1 MAMLLGLT
9 GGIGSGKSTV
19 ASLLGRHGAAMI
31 DADAI
36 SRAATARGGAAIELI
51 SKQFGANY
59 LLPDQSLDRD
69 RMRTLAF
76 ENKAARTNLEAIV
89 HPIVGAEIQR
99 QIDLALSHS
108 VRCIVI
114 EIPLLVESGRWRKR
128 LSRVLVVDCS
138 EKTQIE
144 RIARRNGL
152 DAEQARKIIKTQ
164 AARDARLSAADIVI
178 QNDLDS
184 MSELE
189 AQVDNMAL
197 LLEL

>member
-19 ASLLGRHGAAMI
+19 AALLGRHGAALI

-36 SRAATARGGAAIELI
+36 SRAATARGGVAIDQIAE
-51 SKQFGANY
+51 QFGENY

-69 RMRTLAF
+69 RMRALAF
-76 ENKAARTNLEAIV
+76 ESGAARTKLEAIV

-99 QIDLALSHS
+99 QVDLALSKS

-128 LSRVLVVDCS
+128 LSRVLAVDCS
-138 EKTQIE
+138 EKTQVG

-152 DAEQARKIIKTQ
+152 DAAQAMKIIGVQ
-164 AARDARLSAADIVI
+164 APRDARLSAADIVV

-184 MSELE
+184 MSVLE
-189 AQVDNMAL
+189 AQVDQMAL

>member
-1 MAMLLGLT
+1 MALLLGLT

-19 ASLLGRHGAAMI
+19 AALLGRHGAALI

-36 SRAATARGGAAIELI
+36 SRAATARGGAAIDQI
-51 SKQFGANY
+51 AAQFGENY

-69 RMRTLAF
+69 RMRALAF
-76 ENKAARTNLEAIV
+76 EDRAARTKLEAIV

-99 QIDLALSHS
+99 QIDLALSKS

-128 LSRVLVVDCS
+128 LSSVLVVDCS
-138 EKTQIE
+138 EETQVG
-144 RIARRNGL
+144 RIARRNAL
-152 DAEQARKIIKTQ
+152 DALQVMKIIEAQ
-164 AARDARLSAADIVI
+164 APRDGRLSAADIVV

-184 MSELE
+184 ISVLE
-189 AQVDNMAL
+189 AQVDQMAL